1 MSISPYTRDYVHQA
15 IAMSGSAF
23 SAWATNEIVVNSTS
37 ELIQVLGQKT
47 GETVKERLKRA
58 TTAEIYKAIRKIGT
72 THFSENFGVFMPR
85 IDGDFFPKD
94 LPDLIE
100 EAPKKA
106 IVIGLTSEES
116 LAWSKFTQF

>member
-1 MSISPYTRDYVHQA
+1 
-15 IAMSGSAF
+15 
-23 SAWATNEIVVNSTS
+23 
-37 ELIQVLGQKT
+37 
-47 GETVKERLKRA
+47 
-58 TTAEIYKAIRKIGT
+58 
-72 THFSENFGVFMPR
+72 MPR